1 MIKSGIISARCRPL
15 NDTEKAQRSYSVVDT
30 PNSKEI
36 TIKEKATSSLTKTFQ
51 FDKVFGIKSKQL
63 EVYRSVVEP
72 LIGQVLGGEN
82 LFTHYFLAIWLSATC
97 ERLLIPDTR

>member
-1 MIKSGIISARCRPL
+1 MIKSGIISGRCRPL

-72 LIGQVLGGEN
+72 LIGQVLGRKN
-82 LFTHYFLAIWLSATC
+82 LFYPDFLAIGPSHVNAY
-97 ERLLIPDTR
+97 

>member
-1 MIKSGIISARCRPL
+1 M
-15 NDTEKAQRSYSVVDT
+15 VDT

-63 EVYRSVVEP
+63 EVYKSVVEP
-72 LIGQVLGGEN
+72 LINQVSRN
-82 LFTHYFLAIWLSATC
+82 F
-97 ERLLIPDTR
+97 

>member
-1 MIKSGIISARCRPL
+1 M
-15 NDTEKAQRSYSVVDT
+15 VDT

-72 LIGQVLGGEN
+72 LIGQVLDGKKP
-82 LFTHYFLAIWLSATC
+82 FYPDFSAIGPSATR

>member
-1 MIKSGIISARCRPL
+1 M
-15 NDTEKAQRSYSVVDT
+15 VDT

-72 LIGQVLGGEN
+72 LISQVPRKQILPTVVSLN
-82 LFTHYFLAIWLSATC
+82 YLAVTWKMFC
-97 ERLLIPDTR
+97 CR

>member
-1 MIKSGIISARCRPL
+1 MIKSGIISGRCRPL

-72 LIGQVLGGEN
+72 LIGQVLGRKN
-82 LFTHYFLAIWLSATC
+82 HFTPISWPLDPHVNAY
-97 ERLLIPDTR
+97 